1 MSFQEKIITQLA
13 DNGMGEQV
21 QECVPDQG
29 ANCQRDQELKQDHYE
44 IFEGLKPLNLYQVLV
59 ENLLH
64 KRYDEN
70 SKNAAESDGDDCA
83 GSC

>member
-1 MSFQEKIITQLA
+1 MITQLA
-13 DNGMGEQV
+13 DYGVGEQM

-29 ANCQRDQELKQDHYE
+29 ANCQRDQELKQDQYE
-44 IFEGLKPLNLYQVLV
+44 IFEGLKPLYLYQVLI

-64 KRYDEN
+64 ERYDEN
-70 SKNAAESDGDDCA
+70 SKYAAEGDGDDCA